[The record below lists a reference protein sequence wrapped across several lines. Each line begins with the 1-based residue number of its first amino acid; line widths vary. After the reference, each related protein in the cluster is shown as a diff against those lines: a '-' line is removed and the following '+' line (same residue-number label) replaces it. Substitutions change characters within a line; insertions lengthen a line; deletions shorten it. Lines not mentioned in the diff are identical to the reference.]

1 MDKRKIEKID
11 DLYMILKPLKDLD
24 EGWEKHGKRYDCRG
38 LSTLLKT
45 TTNIEFILFDDIK
58 KDLEQ
63 YEIIKEGKRRS
74 YLMK

>member
-1 MDKRKIEKID
+1 
-11 DLYMILKPLKDLD
+11 MILKPLKDLD

-45 TTNIEFILFDDIK
+45 TTNIEFILSKEIK

-63 YEIIKEGKRRS
+63 YETIIRERRRS